1 MTKAINGKVVKGL
14 GGLYCVRTTEEG
26 APFLFSCR
34 ARGLF
39 RHKDE
44 KVLVG
49 DLVRVTYDD
58 SDPENTAVI
67 DEVLPRRSCLIRPP
81 MANLD
86 YLFCV
91 IAAARPAPILETLD
105 KLLAI
110 AEHHGVEPIVIVTKA
125 DFGEEESKKYTD
137 LYRQVG
143 LRVFCVSGETG
154 TGVGE
159 LRAYL
164 DGILREGRSAA
175 FAGASGVGNPPCS
188 TPCSRTF
195 ALPPTPSPP
204 ALSAGVTP
212 RATWS
217 FTRWERA
224 PTPAILPIRPAFPCW
239 TLPTLI
245 FLSWRTCL
253 TPSASSVPTLANAAT
268 AIAPTRAR
276 ARANVR
282 LHGRWRRAEL
292 PPAATKATKSSG
304 TCFTPKSTPISKAP
318 KSEASQKTA
327 LCLSKS

>member
-175 FAGASGVGNPPCS
+175 FAGASGVGKSTLLNALFPHLCLATNTISARIERGRHTTRHVELYEVGEGANPGYLAD
-188 TPCSRTF
+188 TPGFSMLDF
-195 ALPPTPSPP
+195 AHFDFFELEDLFD
-204 ALSAGVTP
+204 AF
-212 RATWS
+212 RE
-217 FTRWERA
+217 F
-224 PTPAILPIRPAFPCW
+224 RPYLGKCRYGDCTHTGEGAREC
-239 TLPTLI
+239 
-245 FLSWRTCL
+245 
-253 TPSASSVPTLANAAT
+253 
-268 AIAPTRAR
+268 AIARAVEEGEIAPSR
-276 ARANVR
+276 HESYKKLWHV
-282 LHGRWRRAEL
+282 LY
-292 PPAATKATKSSG
+292 TKKHTY
-304 TCFTPKSTPISKAP
+304 
-318 KSEASQKTA
+318 Q
-327 LCLSKS
+327 